1 MIKIQDLQKYF
12 GQLHVLRGIDLQ
24 VEKGEVLSV
33 IGASGS
39 GKSTLLYCIN
49 GLEQIQGGI
58 ITVDGVKVHD
68 KGTDLNK
75 LRQSMGMVFQQWNS
89 LHH

>member
-39 GKSTLLYCIN
+39 GKSTYF
-49 GLEQIQGGI
+49 
-58 ITVDGVKVHD
+58 TA
-68 KGTDLNK
+68 
-75 LRQSMGMVFQQWNS
+75 
-89 LHH
+89 

>member
-1 MIKIQDLQKYF
+1 MVLMIQIEGLPKYF

-24 VEKGEVLSV
+24 VQKGEVLSV

-49 GLEQIQGGI
+49 GLEPIQKGTI
-58 ITVDGVKVHD
+58 SVDGVQVHD
-68 KGTDLNK
+68 KGCLLYTSPSPRD
-75 LRQSMGMVFQQWNS
+75 
-89 LHH
+89 